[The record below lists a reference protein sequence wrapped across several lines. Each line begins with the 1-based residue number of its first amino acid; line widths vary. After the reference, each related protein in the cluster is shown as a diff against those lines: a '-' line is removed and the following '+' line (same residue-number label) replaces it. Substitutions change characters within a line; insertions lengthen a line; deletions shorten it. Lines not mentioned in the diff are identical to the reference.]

1 MRSSAKFGGRLT
13 SQAGFTLAEMV
24 VVLAIIG
31 VVAGIAIP
39 PLSRTIDSARLKG
52 ASQTLAAI
60 YQDARLR
67 ATQNNQTYE
76 IIVSPVGVSPAQA
89 CVDLDGDGQCGAGD
103 PSTAFAGK
111 VTLNNNG
118 VPQLLTQ
125 AVLGFAPRDT
135 ASSVMHDQ
143 QDDLVPGLAWSGL
156 GVPCEKPTAAS
167 RCNSVG
173 WVQYLQF
180 QRDNGEILYSAVTVS
195 PTGRVK
201 TWVFN
206 NTSGNGNGSWL

>member
-1 MRSSAKFGGRLT
+1 VRSSPKLGRRFA

-31 VVAGIAIP
+31 VVVGIAIP
-39 PLSRTIDSARLKG
+39 PLSRTIDTARLKG
-52 ASQTLAAI
+52 ATQTLAAI

-76 IIVSPVGVSPAQA
+76 VIVSPAGVSPALA
-89 CVDLDGDGQCGAGD
+89 CIDLDGDGQCGAGD

-125 AVLGFAPRDT
+125 AVLGFAPTDT
-135 ASSVMHDQ
+135 ASSAMHDQ

-156 GVPCEKPTAAS
+156 GVPCEKPSAS
-167 RCNSVG
+167 ARCTSVA

-180 QRDNGEILYSAVTVS
+180 QRDSGEILYSAVTIS

-206 NTSGNGNGSWL
+206 NAQGNGNGNWL